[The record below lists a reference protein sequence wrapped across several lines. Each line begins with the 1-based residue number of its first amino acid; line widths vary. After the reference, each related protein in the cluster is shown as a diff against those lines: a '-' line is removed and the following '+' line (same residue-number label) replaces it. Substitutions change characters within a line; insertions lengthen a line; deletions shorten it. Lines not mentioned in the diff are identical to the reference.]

1 MFQTPT
7 ASVITVRKMQNLSPK
22 LLVNSRFLDL
32 KKKKKKKKWES
43 IQRENQ
49 CKGVI

>member
-32 KKKKKKKKWES
+32 KKEKKKEEMGEYTKRKP
-43 IQRENQ
+43 
-49 CKGVI
+49 V